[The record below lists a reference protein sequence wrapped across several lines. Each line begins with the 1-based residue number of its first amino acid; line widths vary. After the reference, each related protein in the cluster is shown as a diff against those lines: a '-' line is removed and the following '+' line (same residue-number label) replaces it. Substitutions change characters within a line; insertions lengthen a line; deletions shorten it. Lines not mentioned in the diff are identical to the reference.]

1 LLSFCYCY
9 HYVNVIILLMSSF
22 CYCYHSVNVIIL
34 LFLSLFQMPSQDVS
48 PATASPPGYSE
59 DDFRAML
66 SKIGSLQEE
75 NVFINQKLQVRI
87 GRL

>member
-1 LLSFCYCY
+1 
-9 HYVNVIILLMSSF
+9 MT
-22 CYCYHSVNVIIL
+22 
-34 LFLSLFQMPSQDVS
+34 SQDVS

-87 GRL
+87 SLFLILWVWIGCFKNFFINKKIHDKTGKSSRGKRFHQSENSG